1 MDLWRLWTHGFHFFV
16 RIKNHVEH
24 YGMCIVCHILAFRQR
39 KNDLAKPKFASELGV
54 YPATHGERDCRA
66 PVQGG
71 GARQGVSCTATA
83 TGHTEGQS
91 PGM

>member
-1 MDLWRLWTHGFHFFV
+1 MEALDTWLSV
-16 RIKNHVEH
+16 
-24 YGMCIVCHILAFRQR
+24 FRTYI
-39 KNDLAKPKFASELGV
+39 LAKPKFASELGA